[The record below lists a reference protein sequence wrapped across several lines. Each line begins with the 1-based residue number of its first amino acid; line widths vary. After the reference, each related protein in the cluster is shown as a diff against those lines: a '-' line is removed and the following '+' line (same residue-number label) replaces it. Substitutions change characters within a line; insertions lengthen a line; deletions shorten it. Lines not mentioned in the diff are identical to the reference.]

1 MLFRHKLKIFSKY
14 AFDMFF
20 DGDINSGERHLG
32 SGLEPQPGGE
42 LRHPVRGRLGQ
53 NGQLLQPVGQASE
66 QGEEPRL

>member
-1 MLFRHKLKIFSKY
+1 
-14 AFDMFF
+14 MFF
-20 DGDINSGERHLG
+20 EGDINSGERHLG